1 MENAGSANMSNSTYS
16 VLSVDNNITI
26 KKKVPLNLYN
36 HRSSPWDIVICFITS
51 LPNQNSYL
59 HASFQDCSTSCR

>member
-26 KKKVPLNLYN
+26 REKVPINFFN
-36 HRSSPWDIVICFITS
+36 DRSSPWDIVVS
-51 LPNQNSYL
+51 
-59 HASFQDCSTSCR
+59 